1 MSDVWELFRKIQDND
16 NVVISINC
24 QLCEAEYGTATST
37 STLRRHLIS
46 FHSSVY
52 TSNNKQQR
60 QTTPYT
66 PAEQKHI
73 TVNLAQWISVDLQPF
88 SVVE

>member
-1 MSDVWELFRKIQDND
+1 MSDVWELFQKIQDND

-37 STLRRHLIS
+37 STLRHHLIS

-52 TSNNKQQR
+52 TSNNK
-60 QTTPYT
+60 
-66 PAEQKHI
+66 
-73 TVNLAQWISVDLQPF
+73 
-88 SVVE
+88 

>member
-1 MSDVWELFRKIQDND
+1 MSDVWKLFQKIQDND

-60 QTTPYT
+60 QT
-66 PAEQKHI
+66 
-73 TVNLAQWISVDLQPF
+73 NLDLCSCILGAVRSQSSISTC
-88 SVVE
+88 